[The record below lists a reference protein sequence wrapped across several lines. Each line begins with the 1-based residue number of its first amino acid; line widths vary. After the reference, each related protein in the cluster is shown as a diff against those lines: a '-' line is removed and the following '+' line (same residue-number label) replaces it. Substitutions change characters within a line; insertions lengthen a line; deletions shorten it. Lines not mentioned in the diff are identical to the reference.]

1 MTYLVRLI
9 KPPLHKPVLLEPF
22 GGSGSTYIA
31 CLLENCECVY
41 IEQEQ
46 DYIDILNAR
55 LEVPLKEYEKF
66 TDSPIPMV
74 GREGQSQIADFSDWL

>member
-9 KPPLHKPVLLEPF
+9 KPPVHNPVMLEPF

-31 CLLENCECVY
+31 CLIENCECLY

-55 LEVPLKEYEKF
+55 LQVPLEKYQKY
-66 TDSPIPMV
+66 TDSPIPPQ
-74 GREGQSQIADFSDWL
+74 GIEGQALITDFSDWL